1 MVEDLCGEVV
11 GQFAQEGAVVVLDG
25 VLEIFGPV
33 YTRVLFLLGYGFAVE
48 EEVRAGGEVQPRRIC
63 EDGLLG
69 HLEGIVQDQERIR
82 RDSGRDRQTLVTL

>member
-1 MVEDLCGEVV
+1 MVEDLCSEVV
-11 GQFAQEGAVVVLDG
+11 GQFAEEGAVVVLDG

-48 EEVRAGGEVQPRRIC
+48 EEVWAGGEMQPRRIC

-69 HLEGIVQDQERIR
+69 HLDGIVQD
-82 RDSGRDRQTLVTL
+82 